1 MHITKLFSKKLYQFT
16 LSSEVTLSSEINK
29 GANPKYNHSGNFC
42 QCNKGIFILCI
53 SLIASYIKLSFHV
66 LVICVSFFWKCLFMF
81 FDNYSLPMGFLK
93 IVKLSNSLSISLES
107 YFSTSSAIAVF
118 KSPRLFCFC
127 FVCAQVKFSSKRKLS
142 IKATNIG
149 LKPKWIGVLTPVYHL
164 IISKLENSIYLITSF
179 ICSTGINSIYLKCVL
194 KIK

>member
-1 MHITKLFSKKLYQFT
+1 MLAPGSSEAWISVLCLVSIQPSFKLEWDSSILCNKIFPKIMHIIKLFSKKFYQFT

-107 YFSTSSAIAVF
+107 YFSASSAIAVF

-127 FVCAQVKFSSKRKLS
+127 FCL
-142 IKATNIG
+142 G
-149 LKPKWIGVLTPVYHL
+149 
-164 IISKLENSIYLITSF
+164 
-179 ICSTGINSIYLKCVL
+179 
-194 KIK
+194 